1 MQSKQKNS
9 TVLFKGAGNYIPVT
23 EAASVKWALDKSQSV
38 LMSVTKNVV
47 DAIATREK
55 LIPLNNDVEDMFLSD
70 SIDTEGI

>member
-1 MQSKQKNS
+1 M
-9 TVLFKGAGNYIPVT
+9 LFKGAGNYIPVT

-55 LIPLNNDVEDMFLSD
+55 LIPLNIDVEDMLLSD
-70 SIDTEGI
+70 SIIDDTSNFDETEGI

>member
-1 MQSKQKNS
+1 
-9 TVLFKGAGNYIPVT
+9 VLFKGAGNYIPVT

>member
-1 MQSKQKNS
+1 M
-9 TVLFKGAGNYIPVT
+9 LFKGAGNYIPVT

-55 LIPLNNDVEDMFLSD
+55 LIPLNIDVEDMLLSD
-70 SIDTEGI
+70 SIIDDTSIVDDTEGI